1 MLTLLKKIFIW
12 WNQETLGTKLK
23 TIFYG
28 KLAGKDSSGTNITK
42 VNLENDG

>member
-28 KLAGKDSSGTNITK
+28 KLVGKILVATNITK
-42 VNLENDG
+42 ANLEKDG